1 MEINGKRI
9 VITGAASGIG
19 KAIMTELAT
28 HYHADILAVDI
39 NEAGLKQA
47 IAEVQHNSDERIF
60 PFVTD
65 ISLKQNVD
73 ALFDYAL
80 ETMVTIDIFFAN
92 VGFGYY
98 QKIEHPD
105 WEQIDAIFRTNVYSP
120 FYSLEK
126 MKKINAGREY
136 MVVFTA
142 SVASKMGFPAYSLYA
157 ATKAALDRFA
167 ESYRFE
173 MEKNAHLMLVYP
185 IATRT
190 NFFRTWEA
198 AMPEPN
204 QSPEHVARA
213 VVKGVLANK
222 RAVWPAKYVL
232 PGLLFHTLIPTMRPY
247 QWGLN
252 LQFKDWMRKRRAQGK
267 PVQKAAPEP
276 QLTAPEAINAF
287 TSAEP
292 TRRGLM

>member
-1 MEINGKRI
+1 MEINGKHI

-19 KAIMTELAT
+19 KAVMKELTRYHTDIM
-28 HYHADILAVDI
+28 AVDI
-39 NEAGLKQA
+39 DEQALKRA
-47 IAEVQHNSDERIF
+47 IAEIQPQSEERIF

-65 ISLKQNVD
+65 ISLKENVD

-80 ETMVTIDIFFAN
+80 ETMGAIDIFFAN

-98 QKIEHPD
+98 QKIERPD

-120 FYSLEK
+120 IYTLEK
-126 MKKINAGREY
+126 MKQLNTGREH

-142 SVASKMGFPAYSLYA
+142 SVASKMGFPAYALYA

-173 MEKNAHLMLVYP
+173 MEKNEHLMLVYP

-204 QSPEHVARA
+204 QSPEHVARQ
-213 VVKGVLANK
+213 VVKGALANK
-222 RAVWPAKYVL
+222 RAVWPAKYIL
-232 PGLLFHTLIPTMRPY
+232 PGLLLHTLIPTMRPY
-247 QWGLN
+247 QWALN
-252 LQFKDWMRKRRAQGK
+252 LQFKDWLKRRRQKGL
-267 PVQKAAPEP
+267 PVQKSAPQP
-276 QLTAPEAINAF
+276 VLTM
-287 TSAEP
+287 AEP
-292 TRRGLM
+292 DQEMTRELP

>member
-1 MEINGKRI
+1 MNINGKRI

-19 KAIMTELAT
+19 KAIMREIAT
-28 HYHADILAVDI
+28 HFHADILAVDI
-39 NEAGLKQA
+39 DEEGLKQA
-47 IAEVQHNSDERIF
+47 IAEVQGDSEERIF

-73 ALFDYAL
+73 ALFAYAL
-80 ETMVTIDIFFAN
+80 ETMVTVDIFFAN

-98 QKIEHPD
+98 QKIEQPD
-105 WEQIDAIFRTNVYSP
+105 WDQIDAIFRTNVYSP

-126 MKKINAGREY
+126 MKQINAGREY

-167 ESYRFE
+167 EAYRFE
-173 MEKNAHLMLVYP
+173 MDKNARLMLVYP

-190 NFFRTWEA
+190 NFFRTWDA
-198 AMPEPN
+198 AMPQPN
-204 QSPEHVARA
+204 QSPEHVARK

-222 RAVWPAKYVL
+222 RAVWPAPYIL
-232 PGLLFHTLIPTMRPY
+232 PGLLLHTLIPTMRPY
-247 QWGLN
+247 QWALN
-252 LQFKDWMRKRRAQGK
+252 RQFKDWLRKRRMQGK
-267 PVQKAAPEP
+267 PTQKAPPEP
-276 QLTAPEAINAF
+276 QLTAPEAISAF
-287 TSAEP
+287 SAEP
-292 TRRGLM
+292 EGRGLM